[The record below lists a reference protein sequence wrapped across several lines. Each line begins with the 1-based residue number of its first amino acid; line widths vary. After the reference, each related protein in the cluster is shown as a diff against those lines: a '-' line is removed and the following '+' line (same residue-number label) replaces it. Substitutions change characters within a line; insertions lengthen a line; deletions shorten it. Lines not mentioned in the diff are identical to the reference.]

1 MTIRITWLRQLWD
14 IEIFGATKR
23 RFFLIVTEE
32 YVMFIWQL
40 LHWCAYCNYFLK
52 KMISFYDCLPSASCS
67 SPDSIQK
74 FLNPPL
80 DVAPEFLRLQKERQ
94 PSALWKEKK
103 FLYK

>member
-14 IEIFGATKR
+14 IEIFGATKS

-32 YVMFIWQL
+32 YVMLFDSYYTDVHIVTI
-40 LHWCAYCNYFLK
+40 FK